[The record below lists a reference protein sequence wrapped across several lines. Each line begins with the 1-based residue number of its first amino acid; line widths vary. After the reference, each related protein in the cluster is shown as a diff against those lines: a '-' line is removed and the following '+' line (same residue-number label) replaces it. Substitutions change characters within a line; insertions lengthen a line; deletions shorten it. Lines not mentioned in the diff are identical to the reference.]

1 MLLLS
6 LALKLGF
13 HPSTLAR
20 LSTISSNFQK
30 QVPIGPLNHME
41 DYYLYL
47 TVIICYLYLLWRDGK
62 LGFASPFFRGM

>member
-1 MLLLS
+1 MMLPS

-13 HPSTLAR
+13 PPSTLAS

-30 QVPIGPLNHME
+30 QVPIGPLNRME

-47 TVIICYLYLLWRDGK
+47 SVIICYLYLLWRDGK
-62 LGFASPFFRGM
+62 LGFASPFSRGM

>member
-1 MLLLS
+1 MMLPS

-13 HPSTLAR
+13 CPSTLAS

-30 QVPIGPLNHME
+30 QVPIGPLNRME

-47 TVIICYLYLLWRDGK
+47 SVIICYLYLLWRDGK
-62 LGFASPFFRGM
+62 LGFASPFSRGM